1 MKAAKKR
8 PRNAKPRKPAAK
20 KPARK
25 AATGRAAPKRPAAP
39 RARRAVQRRLMIRFS
54 DPTDADW
61 LGAQGQRM
69 GLGDAKGAGAATY
82 ARMLIRAAREC
93 AGAGRDPID
102 VLRGLAGRP
111 PALRAPAPARA
122 EPQFVE
128 DQRPAAEDRSQPEG
142 EPVDVDDLVNEV
154 ANKVQDDRGHLPQ
167 DQEIGD
173 DGGPAG
179 GVRVFGAR
187 RTRSPVDWSGR

>member
-1 MKAAKKR
+1 M
-8 PRNAKPRKPAAK
+8 
-20 KPARK
+20 
-25 AATGRAAPKRPAAP
+25 
-39 RARRAVQRRLMIRFS
+39 QRRLMIRFS

-93 AGAGRDPID
+93 ADDPLD
-102 VLRGLAGRP
+102 VLRGIP
-111 PALRAPAPARA
+111 VRAVTYGQTSHDPIA
-122 EPQFVE
+122 Q
-128 DQRPAAEDRSQPEG
+128 DAAQHPSVYEQPEG

-154 ANKVQDDRGHLPQ
+154 ANKVQDDHGHLPQ